1 MILSN
6 IPMDKGS
13 LLKLTRDLIREA
25 GLKPSKRLGQHFTID
40 PRLIEE
46 LGRLARSFGCFS
58 EEPLIEVGTGFGI
71 VTRYLATL
79 CPRIITVE
87 IDERI
92 YNIAKRML
100 EGLDNV
106 YMILGDALEVL
117 ENINFTGVV
126 GTIPYSITG
135 PLLGSVARS
144 NAKWAVLVLQKDV
157 VDRIKSPPGTKSYG
171 SIGVMLNIAFSI
183 DSGNIYAP
191 QSFYPEPAVFS
202 QTLILRRKEPRVMVE
217 KELEE
222 FIKCIFS
229 QRKRLAHK
237 AIKSCTDVEI
247 QRTSTRVFQMT
258 PEEIYRIYN
267 TVKIEKQSRARTQS

>member
-1 MILSN
+1 MILYN
-6 IPMDKGS
+6 VPMDKGS
-13 LLKLTRDLIREA
+13 LLKLTRNLIREA
-25 GLKPSKRLGQHFTID
+25 GIKPSKRFGQHFTID
-40 PRLIEE
+40 PKLIEE
-46 LGRLARSFGCFS
+46 LGRLAKSFGCLS
-58 EEPLIEVGTGFGI
+58 EEPVIEIGTGFGI

-79 CPRIITVE
+79 CSRIITIE

-92 YNIAKRML
+92 YNIAKKML
-100 EGLDNV
+100 EGLNNV
-106 YMILGDALEVL
+106 EMILGDALDVL
-117 ENINFTGVV
+117 ESINFTGVV

-135 PLLGSVARS
+135 PLLGTIARS
-144 NAKWAVLVLQKDV
+144 NAEWAVLVLQKDV

-171 SIGVMLNIAFSI
+171 SIGVMLNIAFNI

-202 QTLILRRKEPRVMVE
+202 QTLILRRKEPKVEVE
-217 KELEE
+217 KGLEE

-237 AIKSCTDVEI
+237 AIENCTGVEI
-247 QRTSTRVFQMT
+247 QRTDTRVFQMT

-267 TVKIEKQSRARTQS
+267 KIKKEKQNRAGIQS